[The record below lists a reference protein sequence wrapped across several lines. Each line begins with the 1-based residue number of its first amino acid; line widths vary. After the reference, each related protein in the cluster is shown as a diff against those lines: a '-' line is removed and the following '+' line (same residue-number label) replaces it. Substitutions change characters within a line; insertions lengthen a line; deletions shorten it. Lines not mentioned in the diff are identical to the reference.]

1 MFVCLGSEM
10 APLNIL
16 YQLCSRLVLSWK
28 NYSGAAAAV
37 SDSNLLPLQDL
48 AKRIL
53 VEVRAHK
60 LGIPQSI
67 VDELRATATVELA
80 LQKEGG
86 LIRVYMV

>member
-1 MFVCLGSEM
+1 M
-10 APLNIL
+10 
-16 YQLCSRLVLSWK
+16 
-28 NYSGAAAAV
+28 
-37 SDSNLLPLQDL
+37 
-48 AKRIL
+48 
-53 VEVRAHK
+53 EVRAHK